1 MCLLKDLGYYNG
13 KYDLI
18 ENMTVPMSDRVC
30 WFGDGVYDATATR
43 NGVIYCLDDHI
54 ERFFNSAAMV
64 EIEIPYTKDELKTLL
79 QDLVLKVDT
88 SKTNGETFLYWQITR
103 GANVPRNHVFP
114 KTRANLWVTVT
125 PRKLADIYRRDKLIS
140 FEDIRFY
147 MCNIKTLCLLP
158 SVLASEAAK
167 RAGAEECV
175 LYRKEANGIKNRVTE
190 GAHTNVHCI
199 KYGCLYTAPL
209 DNLVLPGIARKNII
223 RVCHQLNIPVKEEP
237 FSLEFLMNADEV
249 MLSSSS
255 NFCIVATHIDDIPI
269 GGKAP
274 VLLRKIQDALV
285 EDYLTETT
293 KNKSDVKLM
302 KKEL

>member
-1 MCLLKDLGYYNG
+1 MAELLKNLGYYNG

-54 ERFFNSAAMV
+54 DRFFNSASMV
-64 EIEIPYTKDELKTLL
+64 EIEIPYTKDALKDLLKEL
-79 QDLVLKVDT
+79 VSKVDT
-88 SKTNGETFLYWQITR
+88 TETNGETFLYWQITR
-103 GANVPRNHVFP
+103 GANVPRNHIFP
-114 KTRANLWVTVT
+114 AGAKANLWVTVT
-125 PRKLADIYRRDKLIS
+125 PRKLADIYRKDKLIS
-140 FEDIRFY
+140 YEDVRFY

-158 SVLASEAAK
+158 NVLASETAK

-175 LYRKEANGIKNRVTE
+175 MYRKEADGIKNRVTE

-199 KYGCLYTAPL
+199 KDGVLYTAPL

-223 RVCHQLNIPVKEEP
+223 KVCNQLGIPVREEA

-255 NFCIVATHIDDIPI
+255 NFCIVATHVDDIPV

-274 VLLRKIQDALV
+274 DILRKIQDALV
-285 EDYLTETT
+285 EDYLRETDT
-293 KNKSDVKLM
+293 K
-302 KKEL
+302 